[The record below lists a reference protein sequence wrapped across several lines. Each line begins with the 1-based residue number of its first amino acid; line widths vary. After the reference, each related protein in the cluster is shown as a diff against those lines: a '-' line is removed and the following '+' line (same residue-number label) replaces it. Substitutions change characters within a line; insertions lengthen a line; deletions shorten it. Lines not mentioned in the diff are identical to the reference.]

1 MQFLGKMKAAAAA
14 IAVTLSATG
23 VLAAAQPGVS
33 GTITQVGSD
42 SVSIKISNGQV
53 ITIKMNDATVVK
65 VNGQVAKASDLNVGM
80 NAMVIGQHLSLGN
93 PATEIRA
100 YTPKPA
106 TNPSAQPGGVRG
118 TITQVGS
125 DSVSIKISNGKVITI
140 KMNDATVV
148 KVNGQAAKASDLN
161 AGMNAM
167 VIGQHLSMGNP
178 ATEIRAYTPTTK

>member
-33 GTITQVGSD
+33 
-42 SVSIKISNGQV
+42 
-53 ITIKMNDATVVK
+53 
-65 VNGQVAKASDLNVGM
+65 
-80 NAMVIGQHLSLGN
+80 
-93 PATEIRA
+93 
-100 YTPKPA
+100 
-106 TNPSAQPGGVRG
+106 G